1 MKPYE
6 QTYQILSTLG
16 KGGMGCVYLVRH
28 LRLGTLWALKEI
40 YKSSGGPVDLLAEA
54 NMLKRLSHP
63 ALPRIIDIY
72 EDSACIYIVEDY
84 IEGVSLDKRI
94 QEAGRFPESQ
104 VRAWA
109 EELCGVLRYLHE
121 QQPNPIIYRDMKPSN
136 VMVTPENKVKLI
148 DFGIA
153 REFKQE
159 GTSDTTS
166 LGTMGYAAPEQYGTA
181 QSDARTDIY
190 SLGVT
195 LYHAVT
201 GKSPKDPP
209 YELRPIRQWDAELSE
224 GLEYIIHKCTRS
236 NPADRYQSIAELQAD
251 LKNIERFSAASRRQ
265 RAIDGVKITACVL
278 MIAGGIGLAML
289 GYQKNEMEAANAYMA
304 QYEQGLDLIEAGDLD
319 QAYTVLIGADAL
331 MPGQMDGHIAY
342 AMALINAGEM
352 EQCAAFAADALAQYP
367 DLGENAQFN
376 YCYGVALEFQGNME
390 GALACFQAAN
400 TAQPGQPLYMRYL
413 ARAYAAVGDVEQAN
427 ALFEEIKAMADDD
440 STAFVYAGI
449 LEAQG
454 EVEQAAAEY
463 QRCIDNGTDDSI
475 RLAAYRELSELY
487 QLQRE
492 EEPALVDLEI
502 DTLLSMQRAFPNE
515 EEAFVFERLGEA
527 YFSKG
532 VLTGEEADFQEAI
545 NSFQNLISLG
555 YGRASTYLNIAII
568 QQRLLR
574 YTDAEATLLEL
585 LDRYPRNGEACIQMA
600 FLIAEREGQKA
611 QNERDYEPVVEY
623 YQLAVEYGAS
633 GTNLQ
638 RLEGVISDLRS
649 GGWIN

>member
-16 KGGMGCVYLVRH
+16 RGGMGCVYLARH

-190 SLGVT
+190 SLGIT

-224 GLEYIIHKCTRS
+224 GLKYIIHKCTRS

-265 RAIDGVKITACVL
+265 RAIDGLKITAYTL
-278 MIAGGIGLAML
+278 MIVGGVSLAML
-289 GYQKNEMEAANAYMA
+289 GYQKKEIKAASAYMA
-304 QYEQGLDLIEAGDLD
+304 QYEQGLELIETGDLD

-331 MPGQMDGHIAY
+331 MPKRMDGHIAY

-367 DLGENAQFN
+367 DLSENAQFN
-376 YCYGVALEFQGNME
+376 YCYGVALEFQGDTA
-390 GALACFQAAN
+390 GALACFRAAN
-400 TAQPGQPLYMRYL
+400 AAQPGQPLYMRYL
-413 ARAYAAVGDVEQAN
+413 ARAYAAAGDMEQAN
-427 ALFEEIKAMADDD
+427 AMFEEIKAMADDD

-454 EVEQAAAEY
+454 EIEQAAVEY
-463 QRCIDNGTDDSI
+463 QLCIDNSTDDSI

-492 EEPALVDLEI
+492 KEPALVNQEI
-502 DTLLSMQRAFPNE
+502 DILLSMQRAFPNE

-527 YFSKG
+527 YFAKG
-532 VLTGEEADFQEAI
+532 VLTGEESDFQDAI
-545 NSFQNLISLG
+545 NSFQSLISLG

-574 YTDAEATLLEL
+574 YADAEATLLEL
-585 LDRYPRNGEACIQMA
+585 LDLYPRNGEACIQMA
-600 FLIAEREGQKA
+600 FLIAEREGKKA
-611 QNERDYEPVVEY
+611 QNERDYEPVMDY
-623 YQLAVEYGAS
+623 YQLAVECGAS
-633 GTNLQ
+633 GQNLQ